1 MKRFLDFLRN
11 YWNVVLTVIVVCC
24 VLFSVSVCIVGCKSS
39 NAFAFAT
46 ATAGAVH
53 NEEISYEVSK

>member
-11 YWNVVLTVIVVCC
+11 YWNVVLIAVVVCC
-24 VLFSVSVCIVGCKSS
+24 VLFSVSVCVVGCKSS

-46 ATAGAVH
+46 ATSGDVI
-53 NEEISYEVSK
+53 NEEFVYEVQK